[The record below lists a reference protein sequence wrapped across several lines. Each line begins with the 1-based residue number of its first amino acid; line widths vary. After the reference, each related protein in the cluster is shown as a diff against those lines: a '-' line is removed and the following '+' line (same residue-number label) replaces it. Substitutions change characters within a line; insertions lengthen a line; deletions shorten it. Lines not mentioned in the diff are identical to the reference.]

1 MARRKKKPRDPK
13 WITEARKALD
23 EMETWDSDDPHIAAR
38 IAPFRT
44 QNWIRKGWGMLAGL
58 KPIAVVVL
66 LALGGAVHRAGS
78 ATGRPRTGRTAPP
91 TSAGGRSPLII
102 TRRRIPSAAFTNFGR
117 TFTDVFT
124 TPAD

>member
-1 MARRKKKPRDPK
+1 MARRKKKPQDPK

-58 KPIAVVVL
+58 KPIACLVL
-66 LALGGAVHRAGS
+66 VALVAGCL
-78 ATGRPRTGRTAPP
+78 GREDP
-91 TSAGGRSPLII
+91 GGRARFDRFQILNEIRWIRENHIGDPLGPVHEARPDIYHG
-102 TRRRIPSAAFTNFGR
+102 FFGGGH
-117 TFTDVFT
+117 
-124 TPAD
+124 